1 VGNVEVSTKRKHL
14 KAFFAEYGPVEKVW
28 TRSVPVIESK
38 KPKKARVALKQVN
51 LKKYSYE

>member
-1 VGNVEVSTKRKHL
+1 MSTKRKHL